1 MPAMDVLDIGGG
13 FSIGAYNKSNN
24 CRGNTS
30 NNFENV
36 APKIEEML
44 REWPGVNNGVHLM
57 GEPGRYIA
65 QEAGSLVV

>member
-1 MPAMDVLDIGGG
+1 MDVLDIGGG